1 MEKTYNDALERLD
14 NNIKKLQKIK
24 KIVKI
29 LDSKYKD
36 KMIHISIDGELKLS
50 NLENKNKINNSR
62 LKIYPDIYYNPHGLW
77 LSCGS
82 AWIKWALLTT
92 EDYCYNNNFFNFE
105 KIKIYEIE
113 LNNKNI
119 LYINNLDELVNFHKK
134 YAFYEENKGY
144 NINWSKI
151 KKIYDGLIICPYLG
165 YEIWNKI
172 NNPTL
177 IYVNPDENK
186 YIKEGLKENI
196 MKYPKFYLEWYR
208 HWETSTGVIW
218 RKKSIKNI
226 NLIKI

>member
-1 MEKTYNDALERLD
+1 MERTYSNALGRLD

-24 KIVKI
+24 KIVKL
-29 LDSKYKD
+29 LDTKYKD
-36 KMIHISIDGELKLS
+36 KMIHISIDGELKLN
-50 NLENKNKINNSR
+50 NLENKIKINNSR
-62 LKIYPDIYYNPHGLW
+62 LKIYPNIYYNPHGLW

-82 AWIKWALLTT
+82 NWIKWIISKT
-92 EDYCYNNNFFNFE
+92 EYYCYDINYFNFE
-105 KIKIYEIE
+105 KIQIYEIKLYNE
-113 LNNKNI
+113 NI
-119 LYINNLDELVNFHKK
+119 LYINNLDELVIFHQK
-134 YAFYEENKGY
+134 YAFYEEDKGY
-144 NINWSKI
+144 NIDWSKI

-172 NNPTL
+172 NDPTSL
-177 IYVNPDENK
+177 YINPDENK

-218 RKKSIKNI
+218 RKKSIKKL